1 MLLEEGI
8 CKHLFDYRLISHIPD
23 PCQYAYICILCH
35 VHALC
40 ILFLFHT
47 ELKYFRLD
55 AQTGGVAEM
64 DGSMKTEQAGNT
76 LPRPLD
82 DITVL
87 DMTVALAGP
96 FATLLLAGLGAHVI
110 KVENP
115 ANGDTCRENAPYLG
129 AEGASLVRR
138 GPDDI
143 SVSAI
148 NRLRNKLGITLNL
161 KHPEGRSV
169 FADLLKRCDVL
180 VENYSR
186 GTLDRLGV
194 GYGWMKTVN
203 PRLVYCSITGF
214 GSEDDS
220 SPAKAMDTIIQ
231 AQSGMMY
238 TSGEPEDPPI
248 RVGIPMADL
257 CAPMFGVI
265 GVMAAIH
272 QAQRTGAG
280 QHIDVSMLGA
290 LTMMVSV
297 EPFDLLERCGIPQ
310 RTGQTLPRLA
320 PFGVYPTKDGF
331 IALCAPTEAMARAF
345 FEAAGHPELADDERF
360 STRNARVK
368 NFQELNAFIER
379 FTSSLTSAE
388 AVTRLERA
396 GAPAAEVRDPYAA
409 TRDPRVVRRGET
421 QPLLHPKYGAVAD
434 VYGMGMPFTFSG
446 SRIGFDQPPPALG
459 EHNDRVYG
467 HMLGYSPERILELKA
482 LKVI

>member
-1 MLLEEGI
+1 MVETT
-8 CKHLFDYRLISHIPD
+8 KND
-23 PCQYAYICILCH
+23 
-35 VHALC
+35 
-40 ILFLFHT
+40 
-47 ELKYFRLD
+47 D
-55 AQTGGVAEM
+55 AGAP
-64 DGSMKTEQAGNT
+64 
-76 LPRPLD
+76 LPKPLA

-96 FATLLLAGLGAHVI
+96 FATLLLAGLGARVI

-115 ANGDTCRENAPYLG
+115 ASGDTCRENAPYLG
-129 AEGASLVRR
+129 EDGASLIRR
-138 GPDDI
+138 SADDI

-161 KHPEGRSV
+161 KHPAAHAI
-169 FADLLKRCDVL
+169 FADLVKRCDVL

-194 GYGWMKTVN
+194 GYSWLHKIN

-214 GSEDDS
+214 GSEDES

-238 TSGEPEDPPI
+238 TSGEPQDPPI

-272 QAQRTGAG
+272 QAQRTGVG

-320 PFGVYPTKDGF
+320 PFGVYPTRDGF
-331 IALCAPTEAMARAF
+331 IAICAPTEAMARAF
-345 FEAAGHPELADDERF
+345 FEAAGHPELADDEKF
-360 STRNARVK
+360 ATRNARVK
-368 NFQELNAFIER
+368 NFQELNGFIEH
-379 FTSSLTSAE
+379 FTRSLTSAE
-388 AVTRLERA
+388 AVARLERA
-396 GAPAAEVRDPYAA
+396 GAPAAEVRTPYAA
-409 TRDPRVVRRGET
+409 TRDPRVTQRGET
-421 QPLLHPKYGAVAD
+421 MPLLHPEHGAVED

-446 SRIGFDQPPPALG
+446 SNIGFDQPPPALG
-459 EHNDRVYG
+459 EHNDMVFG
-467 HMLGYSPERILELKA
+467 QVLGYSSERIAELKS

>member
-1 MLLEEGI
+1 MQQRNEIKGRHMVAAPNTKNAEAALPKPLE
-8 CKHLFDYRLISHIPD
+8 
-23 PCQYAYICILCH
+23 
-35 VHALC
+35 
-40 ILFLFHT
+40 
-47 ELKYFRLD
+47 
-55 AQTGGVAEM
+55 
-64 DGSMKTEQAGNT
+64 
-76 LPRPLD
+76 

-96 FATLLLAGLGAHVI
+96 FATLLLAGLGARVL

-115 ANGDTCRENAPYLG
+115 AGGDNCRENAPYLG
-129 AEGASLVRR
+129 AEGASLMRR
-138 GPDDI
+138 SDDVI

-148 NRLRNKLGITLNL
+148 KRLRNKLAITLNL
-161 KHPEGRSV
+161 KHPEARAV
-169 FADLLKRCDVL
+169 FADLVRKCDVL

-186 GTLDRLGV
+186 GTLDRLGF
-194 GYGWMKTVN
+194 GYGWLHEVN
-203 PRLVYCSITGF
+203 PRLVYCSFTGF
-214 GSEDDS
+214 GSDDDS

-265 GVMAAIH
+265 GVLAAIH
-272 QAQRTGAG
+272 QAQRTGLG

-290 LTMMVSV
+290 LTMMVAV

-320 PFGVYPTKDGF
+320 PFGVYPTRDGY

-345 FEAAGHPELADDERF
+345 FEAAGHPELALDDKF
-360 STRNARVK
+360 STRDARVK
-368 NFQELNAFIER
+368 NFQELNSFIEQ
-379 FTSSLTSAE
+379 FTRSLTSAE
-388 AVTRLERA
+388 AVARLERA
-396 GAPAAEVRDPYAA
+396 GAPAAEVRTPYAA

-421 QPLLHPKYGAVAD
+421 VPLLHPKHGAVED

-446 SRIGFDQPPPALG
+446 SHVGFDQPPPALG
-459 EHNDRVYG
+459 EHNDCVYG
-467 HMLGYSPERILELKA
+467 RILGYSPERITELKSR
-482 LKVI
+482 KVI

>member
-1 MLLEEGI
+1 MAET
-8 CKHLFDYRLISHIPD
+8 
-23 PCQYAYICILCH
+23 
-35 VHALC
+35 
-40 ILFLFHT
+40 T
-47 ELKYFRLD
+47 ETNEAR
-55 AQTGGVAEM
+55 A
-64 DGSMKTEQAGNT
+64 KTQK
-76 LPRPLD
+76 PLD

-115 ANGDTCRENAPYLG
+115 ASGDTCRENAPYLG

-138 GPDDI
+138 SQNDV

-161 KHPEGRSV
+161 KHPEARAV
-169 FADLLKRCDVL
+169 FADLVKKCDVL

-194 GYGWMKTVN
+194 GYGWLHEVN
-203 PRLVYCSITGF
+203 PQLVYCSITGF
-214 GSEDDS
+214 GSGDDS

-238 TSGEPEDPPI
+238 TSGESQDPPI
-248 RVGIPMADL
+248 RIGIPMADL

-265 GVMAAIH
+265 GVLAAIH

-320 PFGVYPTKDGF
+320 PFGIYPTKDGF
-331 IALCAPTEAMARAF
+331 IAICAPTEAMARAF

-368 NFQELNAFIER
+368 NFQELNGFIEQ
-379 FTSSLTSAE
+379 FTRSLTSSE
-388 AVTRLERA
+388 AVARLEHA
-396 GAPAAEVRDPYAA
+396 GTPAAEVRSPTAA
-409 TRDPRVVRRGET
+409 TRDPRVVQRGET
-421 QPLLHPKYGAVAD
+421 VPLLHPKYGAVED

-446 SRIGFDQPPPALG
+446 SNVGFDQPPPALG
-459 EHNDRVYG
+459 EHNDMVYSQV
-467 HMLGYSPERILELKA
+467 LGYSSERIAELRA
-482 LKVI
+482 QKVI

>member
-1 MLLEEGI
+1 M
-8 CKHLFDYRLISHIPD
+8 
-23 PCQYAYICILCH
+23 
-35 VHALC
+35 
-40 ILFLFHT
+40 T
-47 ELKYFRLD
+47 ETMNTK
-55 AQTGGVAEM
+55 E
-64 DGSMKTEQAGNT
+64 AGAT
-76 LPRPLD
+76 LPKPLE

-96 FATLLLAGLGAHVI
+96 FATFLLAGLGARI
-110 KVENP
+110 LKVENP
-115 ANGDTCRENAPYLG
+115 ASGDTCRENAPYLG
-129 AEGASLVRR
+129 ADGASLVRR
-138 GPDDI
+138 TADDV

-161 KHPEGRSV
+161 KHPEARAI
-169 FADLLKRCDVL
+169 FADLVKKSNVL

-194 GYGWMKTVN
+194 GYRWLHEVN

-214 GSEDDS
+214 GSDDDS

-238 TSGEPEDPPI
+238 TSGEPQDPPV

-257 CAPMFGVI
+257 CAPMFGVM
-265 GVMAAIH
+265 GVLAAIH
-272 QAQRTGAG
+272 QAQRTGVG

-331 IALCAPTEAMARAF
+331 IAICAPTEAMARAF

-360 STRNARVK
+360 ATRNARVK
-368 NFQELNAFIER
+368 NFQELNGFIEQ
-379 FTSSLTSAE
+379 FTRSLTSSE
-388 AVTRLERA
+388 AVARLERA
-396 GAPAAEVRDPYAA
+396 GAPAAEVRNPYAA
-409 TRDPRVVRRGET
+409 TRDPRVIQRGET
-421 QPLLHPKYGAVAD
+421 VPLQHPKYGSVED
-434 VYGMGMPFTFSG
+434 VYGMGMPMTFSG
-446 SRIGFDQPPPALG
+446 SKVGLDQPPPAMG
-459 EHNDRVYG
+459 EHNDMVYG
-467 HMLGYSPERILELKA
+467 QFLG
-482 LKVI
+482 

>member
-1 MLLEEGI
+1 MAAKE
-8 CKHLFDYRLISHIPD
+8 
-23 PCQYAYICILCH
+23 A
-35 VHALC
+35 
-40 ILFLFHT
+40 T
-47 ELKYFRLD
+47 ELPK
-55 AQTGGVAEM
+55 
-64 DGSMKTEQAGNT
+64 
-76 LPRPLD
+76 PLY

-87 DMTVALAGP
+87 DLTVALAGP
-96 FATLLLAGLGAHVI
+96 FATLLLAGLGARVI

-115 ANGDTCRENAPYLG
+115 ASGDTCRENAPYLG
-129 AEGASLVRR
+129 ADGANLVRR
-138 GPDDI
+138 NADDV

-161 KHPEGRSV
+161 KHPDARAV
-169 FADLLKRCDVL
+169 FADLVKKSDVL

-186 GTLDRLGV
+186 GALDRLGM
-194 GYGWMKTVN
+194 GYHWLHRVN
-203 PRLVYCSITGF
+203 PKLVYCSITGF
-214 GSEDDS
+214 GCNDDS

-238 TSGEPEDPPI
+238 TSGEPEDPPV

-272 QAQRTGAG
+272 QAQRTGVG

-331 IALCAPTEAMARAF
+331 IAICAPTEAMSRSF
-345 FEAAGHPELADDERF
+345 FEATGHPELADDEKF
-360 STRNARVK
+360 ATRNARVK
-368 NFQELNAFIER
+368 NFQELDIFIER
-379 FTSSLTSAE
+379 FARSLTSSE
-388 AVTRLERA
+388 AVSRLARA
-396 GAPAAEVRDPYAA
+396 GTPAAEVRAPYAA
-409 TRDPRVVRRGET
+409 TRDPRVIQRRET
-421 QPLLHPKYGAVAD
+421 VPLQHPKYGAVED
-434 VYGMGMPFTFSG
+434 VYGMGLPMTFSG
-446 SRIGFDQPPPALG
+446 STVGFDQPPPELG

-467 HMLGYSPERILELKA
+467 QFLGYSSERIAELKA
-482 LKVI
+482 QKVI

>member
-1 MLLEEGI
+1 MAG
-8 CKHLFDYRLISHIPD
+8 
-23 PCQYAYICILCH
+23 
-35 VHALC
+35 
-40 ILFLFHT
+40 T
-47 ELKYFRLD
+47 
-55 AQTGGVAEM
+55 T
-64 DGSMKTEQAGNT
+64 KTNGAGAT
-76 LPRPLD
+76 LPKPLD

-87 DMTVALAGP
+87 DMTIALAGP
-96 FATLLLAGLGAHVI
+96 FATLLLAGLGARVI

-115 ANGDTCRENAPYLG
+115 EGGDTCRENAPYLG

-138 GPDDI
+138 SADDI

-161 KHPEGRSV
+161 KHPEARTV
-169 FADLLKRCDVL
+169 FADLVKKCDVL
-180 VENYSR
+180 IENYSR

-194 GYGWMKTVN
+194 GYGWLQEVN

-214 GSEDDS
+214 GSEDNS

-238 TSGEPEDPPI
+238 TSGEPQDPPI
-248 RVGIPMADL
+248 RIGIPMADL

-272 QAQRTGAG
+272 QAQRTGVG

-331 IALCAPTEAMARAF
+331 IAICAPTEAMARAF
-345 FEAAGHPELADDERF
+345 FEATGHPELADDEIF
-360 STRNARVK
+360 ATRNARVK
-368 NFQELNAFIER
+368 NFQELNAFIEQ
-379 FTSSLTSAE
+379 FTRSLTSSE
-388 AVTRLERA
+388 ALARLEHA
-396 GAPAAEVRDPYAA
+396 GAPAAEVRNPYAA

-421 QPLLHPKYGAVAD
+421 VPLLHPKYGAVED

-446 SRIGFDQPPPALG
+446 SNIGFDQPPPAPG
-459 EHNDRVYG
+459 EHNDMVYG
-467 HMLGYSPERILELKA
+467 RILGYSSEKIAELKDQR
-482 LKVI
+482 VI

>member
-1 MLLEEGI
+1 MKLRGTYMAAKAAAGLPKPLE
-8 CKHLFDYRLISHIPD
+8 
-23 PCQYAYICILCH
+23 
-35 VHALC
+35 
-40 ILFLFHT
+40 
-47 ELKYFRLD
+47 
-55 AQTGGVAEM
+55 
-64 DGSMKTEQAGNT
+64 
-76 LPRPLD
+76 

-96 FATLLLAGLGAHVI
+96 FATFLLAGLGARVI

-115 ANGDTCRENAPYLG
+115 GGGDTCRENAPYLG
-129 AEGASLVRR
+129 ADGARLVRR
-138 GPDDI
+138 SADDV

-161 KHPEGRSV
+161 KHPEARAV
-169 FADLLKRCDVL
+169 FADLVRKSDVL

-194 GYGWMKTVN
+194 GYRWLHEVN
-203 PRLVYCSITGF
+203 QKLVYCSITGF
-214 GSEDDS
+214 GSDDDA

-238 TSGEPEDPPI
+238 TSGEPQDPPV

-272 QAQRTGAG
+272 QAQRTGTG

-320 PFGVYPTKDGF
+320 PFGIYPTQDGY
-331 IALCAPTEAMARAF
+331 IALCAPTEAMARGF
-345 FEAAGHPELADDERF
+345 FEAAGHPELSDDERF
-360 STRNARVK
+360 ATRNARVK
-368 NFQELNAFIER
+368 NFEELNAFIER
-379 FTSSLTSAE
+379 FTRSLTSAE
-388 AVTRLERA
+388 AVARLERA
-396 GAPAAEVRDPYAA
+396 GTPAAVVRDPFAA
-409 TRDPRVVRRGET
+409 TRDPRVIQRGET
-421 QPLLHPKYGAVAD
+421 LPLQHPKYGTVED
-434 VYGMGMPFTFSG
+434 VYGMGMPMTFTG
-446 SRIGFDQPPPALG
+446 SKVGFDQPPPELG
-459 EHNDRVYG
+459 EHNDLVYG
-467 HMLGYSPERILELKA
+467 HVLGYSAERIAEMKA
-482 LKVI
+482 QKVI